1 MKLMSVWAVEYWP
14 VRADAERR
22 QEKHAH
28 EKKPVYRPGEAL
40 HRARQEE
47 TIHPAW
53 EEVLLPIP

>member
-28 EKKPVYRPGEAL
+28 EKKPVHRPGEAL
-40 HRARQEE
+40 HRA
-47 TIHPAW
+47 
-53 EEVLLPIP
+53 